1 MKKIALLA
9 AVFTGFATLQSCTIE
24 EYYDDYESMSQVF
37 EMTAHIDVPEDR
49 YTNSATWDF
58 QPPIYDSDNVIM
70 YRWEGN
76 AWRMLPVSYTLNN
89 EGDQIYYDY
98 DFTHYDVKVY
108 VSTNFDFELLSNA
121 EYNAFVRNQTLR
133 VVVVPGGFAN
143 KADYSD
149 YNATIKTLGLEGTP
163 IKKLNLKK

>member
-37 EMTAHIDVPEDR
+37 EKIVDIDVPEDR

-76 AWRMLPVSYTLNN
+76 AWRMLPITYALNN
-89 EGDQIYYDY
+89 DGDQIYYDY
-98 DFTHYDVKVY
+98 DFTRYDVKVY

-133 VVVVPGGFAN
+133 IVVVPGGFA

-149 YNATIKTLGLEGTP
+149 YNATIKMLGLENTP
-163 IKKLNLKK
+163 VKKLDR

>member
-37 EMTAHIDVPEDR
+37 EKIVDIDVPEDR

-76 AWRMLPVSYTLNN
+76 AWRMLPITYALNN
-89 EGDQIYYDY
+89 RSEEH
-98 DFTHYDVKVY
+98 T
-108 VSTNFDFELLSNA
+108 SELQS
-121 EYNAFVRNQTLR
+121 R
-133 VVVVPGGFAN
+133 PH
-143 KADYSD
+143 
-149 YNATIKTLGLEGTP
+149 
-163 IKKLNLKK
+163 